1 MNMCITYRNLLEAIE
16 TARRLQQE
24 ADRLSLSTDRYGT
37 PEQRDKIAT
46 LLRIAEVAL
55 DGDVREF
62 YC

>member
-1 MNMCITYRNLLEAIE
+1 MIKRITYRNLLEAIE

-24 ADRLSLSTDRYGT
+24 ADRLSLSTDWYGT
-37 PEQRDKIAT
+37 PEQRDKINT
-46 LLRIAEVAL
+46 LRRIAEAAL

>member
-24 ADRLSLSTDRYGT
+24 ADLLSLSTDWYGT
-37 PEQRDKIAT
+37 PEQRDKINA
-46 LLRIAEVAL
+46 LRRIAEAAL

>member
-24 ADRLSLSTDRYGT
+24 ADHLSLSTDRYGT
-37 PEQRDKIAT
+37 PEQRDKINT
-46 LLRIAEVAL
+46 LRRIVEAAL